1 METVRTMMLNLLV
14 IVFLTTLLD
23 LLLPEGSMRGYIKM
37 TMGFFV
43 VLTLLQPIAQF
54 VQPDGILQQ
63 WQLSVPTMTAD
74 RAMQVQGDLYAE
86 QQAELERL
94 YAEKINAQ
102 VESLLLMMTD
112 LPPLRVES
120 TVEEQQI
127 KQIALWVPQ
136 AETVDKQRLQQALS
150 GYYGLAM
157 EQIVIQTE
165 EAESSGV
172 EEHQ

>member
-1 METVRTMMLNLLV
+1 MEIIRTMMLNLLV

-23 LLLPEGSMRGYIKM
+23 LLLPDGSMRGYIKM

-43 VLTLLQPIAQF
+43 VLTLLQPIAQLAE
-54 VQPDGILQQ
+54 PDGMLQQ
-63 WQLSVPTMTAD
+63 WQLSAPTMTAD
-74 RAMQVQGDLYAE
+74 TALQVQGDVYAA

-94 YAEKINAQ
+94 YAEKMNAQ
-102 VESLLLMMTD
+102 VASLLLMMTD
-112 LPPLRVES
+112 LPQMRVES

-127 KQIALWVPQ
+127 KQITLWVPEG
-136 AETVDKQRLQQALS
+136 ETVDKQRLQQALS

-165 EAESSGV
+165 EAESNGV